1 MIDRRSFLR
10 IGLAAIA
17 APAIVRAT
25 SLMPI
30 KVYREGWFV
39 GDGLPLYSVSHPQ
52 SLSYLVDFHN
62 GLNEASLE
70 EMIALVQQEDN
81 LFGAHIRIVPSTYC
95 GKGTVAFMMPIRP
108 AWATYLEDARAAVAA
123 VDAYKPEPP

>member
-39 GDGLPLYSVSHPQ
+39 GDGLPLYSVSHSQ

-70 EMIALVQQEDN
+70 EMITLVQQEDN
-81 LFGAHIRIVPSTYC
+81 LFGAHIRIVPSKLVMIDPDLDTGPMRMRAHLRKAEAERWY
-95 GKGTVAFMMPIRP
+95 GTHGR
-108 AWATYLEDARAAVAA
+108 
-123 VDAYKPEPP
+123 